1 MGDSFAFDAEN
12 KGRNEPIACCFMLR
26 LRAVKGEPATVVEK
40 KATLG
45 TSVQRVLGAV

>member
-45 TSVQRVLGAV
+45 TSVQIVLGAA